1 MPMKEVN
8 ILLVEDNEGDII
20 LTLEALK
27 ETSLK
32 NRVVV
37 ARNGEKAL
45 EMLEEMQQLPDMILL
60 DINLPK
66 VDGIEVLSTI
76 KRDERFKSRPVI
88 MLSTSSSDVDIK
100 ASYENHA
107 NCFIS
112 KPVDLS
118 RFMEVVKTI
127 ENFWISIAR
136 LPQQHGHAAV
146 SKH

>member
-1 MPMKEVN
+1 MKEVN

-76 KRDERFKSRPVI
+76 KRDERFKSIPVI

-136 LPQQHGHAAV
+136 LPQQTRHAAV

>member
-1 MPMKEVN
+1 MKEVN

-32 NRVVV
+32 NRVSV
-37 ARNGEKAL
+37 ARNGEMAL
-45 EMLEEMQQLPDMILL
+45 ELLEAATVLPDIILL

-66 VDGIEVLSTI
+66 VDGLEVLATI
-76 KRDERFKSRPVI
+76 KKDDRFKSIPVI

-112 KPVDLS
+112 KPVDLG
-118 RFMEVVKTI
+118 RFIEVVKTI
-127 ENFWISIAR
+127 ENFWISIAK
-136 LPQQHGHAAV
+136 LPQHQRYEAV
-146 SKH
+146 HKF

>member
-1 MPMKEVN
+1 MNEVN

-45 EMLEEMQQLPDMILL
+45 EMLENAIQLPDMILL

-66 VDGIEVLSTI
+66 VDGIEVLTTI
-76 KRDERFKSRPVI
+76 KNDHRFKAIPVI

-100 ASYENHA
+100 KSYENHA

-112 KPVDLS
+112 KPVDLN
-118 RFMEVVKTI
+118 RFIEVVKTI
-127 ENFWISIAR
+127 ENFWISIVS
-136 LPQQHGHAAV
+136 LPKQQRHAAV
-146 SKH
+146 PNN